1 MELRD
6 LIVTPL
12 LLIVLLVAAF
22 IVRPF
27 VTDAVN
33 RKYFYPALAVKI
45 LGALALGFL
54 YQFYYSG
61 GDTFNYHTFGS
72 RIIWEAFTDDFS
84 KGLRL
89 LFHAP
94 GSDPDLYSYHSRI
107 LFYHDP
113 QSFFVVRVAA
123 FFDLLTFSTYS
134 ATAVLFALFSF
145 VGSWALFL
153 TFYKEFPL
161 LHRWIATAT
170 LFIPSVFFWGSGILK
185 DTMTLGALG
194 LLTFAIHR
202 LLIKKKVNTRL
213 LLVFGLSVYLIYH
226 IKQYILLCYL
236 PAALFWVYSK
246 YFFAI
251 RSRMLKAILV
261 PVFAIVC
268 LASIYVGLAQVSE
281 GGSKYSLQ
289 NLARTA
295 RITAYDIRYYSGR
308 DAGSGYSL
316 GELDGSFASMLK
328 LAPSGVNVSLFRPYL
343 WEVRNPLMLLS
354 ALESLFFLLFTLF
367 LFFRGPLSF
376 FRAFSNP
383 HVVFCFAFSIT
394 FAFGVGVSTFNFG
407 TLTRYKIPLL
417 PFYLVGL
424 VLIYYL
430 SNKERNRS
438 VFETTE

>member
-6 LIVTPL
+6 FIVTPV
-12 LLIVLLVAAF
+12 LLIIIFVAAF
-22 IVRPF
+22 IVRSF
-27 VTDAVN
+27 VTDPVT
-33 RKYFYPALAVKI
+33 RRYFYPALAVKI
-45 LGALALGFL
+45 IGALALGFL

-89 LFHAP
+89 LFNTP
-94 GSDPDLYSYHSRI
+94 GSDLDLYSYYSRI

-113 QSFFVVRVAA
+113 QSFFVVRVSA
-123 FFDLLTFSTYS
+123 FFDLLTFSSYS
-134 ATAVLFALFSF
+134 ATALLFALFSF

-153 TFYKEFPL
+153 TFYKEFPA
-161 LHRWIATAT
+161 LHRWIAAAT

-185 DTMTLGALG
+185 DTLTLGALG

-202 LLIKKKVNTRL
+202 LLIQKKITGPL
-213 LLVFGLSVYLIYH
+213 LLVLGLSVYFIYH
-226 IKQYILLCYL
+226 VKPYILLCYL

-251 RSRMLKAILV
+251 RSLVLKAILI
-261 PVFAIVC
+261 PLFALTS
-268 LASIYVGLAQVSE
+268 LASIYAGLSRLSE
-281 GGSKYSLQ
+281 GSGKYSLQ

-354 ALESLFFLLFTLF
+354 ALESSFFLLFTFYLF
-367 LFFRGPLSF
+367 WRAPLRFFK
-376 FRAFSNP
+376 AFSSP
-383 HVVFCFAFSIT
+383 HVVFCFVFSIT
-394 FAFGVGVSTFNFG
+394 FAFGVGVSTYNFG

-417 PFYLVGL
+417 PFYLLGL
-424 VLIYYL
+424 ALIYHL
-430 SNKERNRS
+430 SNKARNRPALDA
-438 VFETTE
+438 TE

>member
-6 LIVTPL
+6 FIVTPL
-12 LLIVLLVAAF
+12 LLIILFVAAF
-22 IVRPF
+22 IVRSF
-27 VTDAVN
+27 VTDPVT
-33 RKYFYPALAVKI
+33 RRYFYPALAVKI
-45 LGALALGFL
+45 IGALALGFL

-89 LFHAP
+89 LFNTP
-94 GSDPDLYSYHSRI
+94 GHDPDLYSYHSRI

-113 QSFFVVRVAA
+113 QSFFVVRMAA
-123 FFDLLTFSTYS
+123 FFDLFTFSTYS

-145 VGSWALFL
+145 VGTWALFL
-153 TFYKEFPL
+153 TFYQEFPS

-185 DTMTLGALG
+185 DTITLGALG

-202 LLIKKKVNTRL
+202 LFIQKKVTARV
-213 LLVFGLSVYLIYH
+213 LLVFGLNIYLIYH
-226 IKQYILLCYL
+226 VKQYILLCYL

-251 RSRMLKAILV
+251 RSLVLKAILV
-261 PVFAIVC
+261 PLFVLVS
-268 LASIYVGLAQVSE
+268 LASIYVGLTRLSQD
-281 GGSKYSLQ
+281 GSKYSLQ

-354 ALESLFFLLFTLF
+354 ALESAFFLAFTLF
-367 LFFRGPLSF
+367 LFLRGPLRF
-376 FRAFSNP
+376 FKAFSSP
-383 HVVFCFAFSIT
+383 HVVFCFVFSIT

-417 PFYLVGL
+417 PFYLLGL

-430 SNKERNRS
+430 SNKDRNRS
-438 VFETTE
+438 VLETTE